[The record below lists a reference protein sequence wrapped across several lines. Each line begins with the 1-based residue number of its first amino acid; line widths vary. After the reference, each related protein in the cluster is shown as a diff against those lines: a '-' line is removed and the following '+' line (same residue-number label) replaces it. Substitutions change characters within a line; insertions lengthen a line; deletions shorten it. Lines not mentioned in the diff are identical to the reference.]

1 MVYPGPP
8 APTQFSHISE
18 ISQVLTWLKIALKQ
32 VAHMAQDRSEEDEEQ
47 VELNTANARGSHT
60 QALTTL
66 KI

>member
-1 MVYPGPP
+1 M
-8 APTQFSHISE
+8 
-18 ISQVLTWLKIALKQ
+18 LTWLKIALKQ

-66 KI
+66 RI